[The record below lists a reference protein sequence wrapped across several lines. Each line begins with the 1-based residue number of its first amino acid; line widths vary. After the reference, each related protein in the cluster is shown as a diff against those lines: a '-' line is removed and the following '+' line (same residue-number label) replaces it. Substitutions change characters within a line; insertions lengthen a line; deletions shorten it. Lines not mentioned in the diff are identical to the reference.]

1 MVEQNQVE
9 NAAGSGA
16 RTDRGAGPLARSKGR
31 PAIDDTASLRQM
43 DEARRTGQ
51 AQSDWAAACVAAR
64 AVRGHSYEADVWR
77 LYRKHR
83 QAKLVPAVG
92 THQRP

>member
-9 NAAGSGA
+9 NAAGNGERKDKA
-16 RTDRGAGPLARSKGR
+16 AGPPARSKGR
-31 PAIDDTASLRQM
+31 PAIDDTASLRRM

-51 AQSDWAAACVAAR
+51 AQSDWAAACVAAH

-77 LYRKHR
+77 LYKKHR
-83 QAKLVPAVG
+83 QAKRLPAVSAHRG
-92 THQRP
+92 Q